1 MSVWV
6 QDNLSKQYSMADAQC
21 DYCGDILSR
30 HNLKEHN
37 ITSINCTWPY
47 YAFLYLPVF
56 GLNCSHLAELQPFG

>member
-6 QDNLSKQYSMADAQC
+6 QDIMSKLYSMTDAQC

-37 ITSINCTWPY
+37 ITSS
-47 YAFLYLPVF
+47 LPF
-56 GLNCSHLAELQPFG
+56 YK